1 MQLGCYHN
9 HDARPSTNQSEEWH
23 CPACQDLTK
32 EQRETWPRLD
42 GQRKYAV
49 HRAQKRDRG
58 STLILTAAMQS
69 FSLVITFCSPLSTS
83 LWKWERQAPNLS
95 FAHRLLVLFKLYK
108 YYLRWLTS
116 KLPFSM
122 KCHPVFHISLLRPAD
137 TESVLFPEREQ
148 PAPPPVCVDNNGDHH
163 CHTDHHMNSTHNIH
177 HTCRYRIFSSQ
188 QRTAKDNSSPGNR
201 RAPPC
206 LGF

>member
-1 MQLGCYHN
+1 MHSHLPLGLPY
-9 HDARPSTNQSEEWH
+9 ATWLLSQPW
-23 CPACQDLTK
+23 CPPKYKPIRGMALSSLLTK
-32 EQRETWPRLD
+32 EQRGTRPRLD

-116 KLPFSM
+116 SNCLLLWSATLFFTSAFYGQQTQNLLCFQKESSRHRHLFVLITTKRILP
-122 KCHPVFHISLLRPAD
+122 
-137 TESVLFPEREQ
+137 
-148 PAPPPVCVDNNGDHH
+148 
-163 CHTDHHMNSTHNIH
+163 
-177 HTCRYRIFSSQ
+177 
-188 QRTAKDNSSPGNR
+188 
-201 RAPPC
+201 
-206 LGF
+206 